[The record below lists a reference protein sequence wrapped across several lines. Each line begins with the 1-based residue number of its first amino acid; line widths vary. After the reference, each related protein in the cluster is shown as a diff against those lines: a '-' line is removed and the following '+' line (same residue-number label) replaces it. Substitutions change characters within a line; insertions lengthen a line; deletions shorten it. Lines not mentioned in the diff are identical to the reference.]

1 MNNDVDSQHR
11 KHLPVPYVRRAILPH
26 GVEHEEATEKE
37 THDNRMFGTCE
48 LTAVVRLR
56 QLDKHEQKSEDTR
69 TDPHNK
75 LYRRI
80 CIDIY
85 AYHP

>member
-11 KHLPVPYVRRAILPH
+11 EHLPVPDVGRTVHAY
-26 GVEHEEATEKE
+26 GVEHEETAKKE
-37 THDNRMFGTCE
+37 AHDYGVLGTCK
-48 LTAVVRLR
+48 LAAVVRLR